1 MGHARHIG
9 RVGALA
15 VALGIGSAIAWPSGV
30 AGAEPDTGTS
40 VSPGG
45 SGDTP
50 SNTVNR
56 PSTSESTDDSHA
68 TSDADAG
75 DDDTGA
81 APTDEGVETP
91 GDDDESPAPEL
102 DDPEVTVNDEVPRPE
117 GGADAPDVETPE
129 AGGGNDAPRPT
140 HRQRTVLR
148 TAPVEKSTPVVAP
161 NTATDTKQLHAE
173 VAPVAPAPA
182 PVVAAPTVTPA
193 VEHDATD
200 EAPPEEPAMTTAL
213 LSTLLLP
220 GGTDSPA
227 APADSPLAWALL
239 AFARRQGNQQSTRIG
254 SGTPTV
260 STGELVDAADDD
272 NNPPTARVVVGAPS
286 FFGGR
291 VSGRVIG
298 SDADRDRLT
307 YSGPTETAKGTV
319 VVSPTGRFTYTP
331 TDAAR
336 HAAAQDGATDADTT
350 DTFVMTVDDGNGGVT
365 PVSVTVRIRPANARP
380 DASSVVGRPDLTTG
394 AVAGQVSATDP
405 DDDPVTFE
413 ATDPAKGSVVID
425 EDGSFVY
432 TPTAEARDAVRG
444 GRYSDRFDRFS
455 VTVNDGHGG
464 TDTITVTVAIAA
476 SDNAAPV
483 PGEVSAGS
491 PNVFNGAVRGQVRA
505 TDPDGDRLTFS
516 GSTTTEKGFVFVT
529 SSGRFVYT
537 PTSEARHAA
546 AATGAGVDDTTDT
559 FVVTVVDAYGGTAVV
574 PVTVDIA
581 PLNSAPSRARAT
593 AGTPDADTGAV
604 EVTVTARDADRDPLT
619 FTPAVSEKGTVV
631 DNGEGSFTFTP
642 TAAARQAA
650 AATDA
655 PEEARFE
662 TLTFTVDDGHGG
674 TTTTTVRVAISPAAG
689 PVNSNPTGGTF
700 TAGQPDSDGTIT
712 GQVSATDPDGDP
724 LSYSGPTT
732 SAKGGTVVVNGDGTF
747 SYDPTDTARH
757 TASALGASTADKQDT
772 FTVTVSDGNGGT
784 LAVPVTVTIL
794 PRNAAPVGSYSAG
807 SPDATGKVT
816 GAVTSTDADNDT
828 RTYSGPTTSVKGGT
842 LVVNADGTFTY
853 TPTAAARQ
861 TAAKAGATEVD
872 KTDSFVVTVNDGHVG
887 GAITVTVSVAILP
900 APNSAPTNG
909 TANPGQPDASGK
921 VSGTV
926 TATDANGDPLTYSGS
941 TSTAKGSV
949 VVNADGTFLYT
960 PTDAARHA
968 ASALTA
974 SAADKQDTFTVT
986 VSDGRGG
993 TLQVPVT
1000 VTINPNN
1007 AAPQGSFSAGAP
1019 ASDGAISGTVTSTD
1033 ADGDVRTYSG
1043 PTTSVKGGTVTL
1055 DAATGAFTYKPTA
1068 AMREQATQTP
1078 GIDTDTFTVTVT
1090 DGHGGSTPVQ
1100 VSVTIAPNVVTT
1112 ESTPGLPLSGVIAA
1126 PGGAL
1131 YQVTTSFSGGD
1142 LTAVVTRVSV
1152 LTEDGRVLATTADIA
1167 GFSSLPLARPDGSLL
1182 VTTTDPLGA
1191 HTSFASVDSTGTLT
1205 PILSLDATLGGV
1217 PVMAQNG
1224 TVYFVAAAPDESG
1237 GAAYTLV
1244 AITGNVGRTYGLPGL
1259 PGGLP
1264 VVAPDGTAYLP
1275 VGPTSGVWQTSVL
1288 IVRPDGTS
1296 STTNAVTG
1304 RATLPMAVGTDGTA
1318 YLVTSSA
1325 DESTGRP
1332 ISVITTFAG
1341 TAVTTRTIDGSPASQ
1356 LVAAADGSVL
1366 MVVLTYGDTS
1376 QEVAILRLTPTG
1388 VTSSMRSAGYPQ
1400 SWPMAAAD
1408 GTAFLAIA
1416 GADGPRLMVMRA
1428 DGTSTVVV
1436 LPGDFVEGSVP
1447 ALGLIGIGPDS
1458 RAYVPLLDG
1467 DGQPVMAVITPAG
1480 TQTIRSLDGLPTQP
1494 VVFGPGG
1501 TAYQVVETYDSES
1514 FAPSTHVVNVST
1526 GAATLS
1532 LPGSVTRVQGLLPSV
1547 AVGSDGT
1554 AYLVVADEDGSV
1566 RGIAFDSTGATLGS
1580 FTDHGVI
1587 APAVFLGG
1595 LQGVTGSQ
1603 FVFGPDGTAYVTI
1616 VDAVTNEET
1625 GNSTAVKTAVYAMNA
1640 AGITKVLEVPDALTG
1655 AGVTVASDGTVYL
1668 STATVDSTT
1677 LDGVTTVRVITPPS
1691 VL

>member
-30 AGAEPDTGTS
+30 AWAEPDTGTS

-50 SNTVNR
+50 SNTGNTVNR

-68 TSDADAG
+68 KSDADAG

-81 APTDEGVETP
+81 APTDEGVEAP
-91 GDDDESPAPEL
+91 DDDDESPAPEL
-102 DDPEVTVNDEVPRPE
+102 DDSKVTVNEEVSRPE
-117 GGADAPDVETPE
+117 GEADAPDVETPE
-129 AGGGNDAPRPT
+129 AGGGDDAPRPT

-148 TAPVEKSTPVVAP
+148 TAPVEKPMPVVAP
-161 NTATDTKQLHAE
+161 TGSADKTQLRAE

-182 PVVAAPTVTPA
+182 PVVATPTVTPA
-193 VEHDATD
+193 VEHDVTA
-200 EAPPEEPAMTTAL
+200 EALPEEPAMTTAL

-254 SGTPTV
+254 SGAPTV
-260 STGELVDAADDD
+260 STGELIDTAAED
-272 NNPPTARVVVGAPS
+272 NNPPTARVVVGSPS

-307 YSGPTETAKGTV
+307 YSGPTETAKGTL

-336 HAAAQDGATDADTT
+336 HAAAQDDATDADTT
-350 DTFVMTVDDGNGGVT
+350 DTFVVTVDDGNGGVT

-394 AVAGQVSATDP
+394 AVAGQVAATDS
-405 DDDPVTFE
+405 DDDPLTFE

-432 TPTAEARDAVRG
+432 TPTEEARDAVRG

-483 PGEVSAGS
+483 PGEVSTGS

-546 AATGAGVDDTTDT
+546 AATGAGAADTTDT
-559 FVVTVVDAYGGTAVV
+559 FVVTIVDAYGGTAVV

-581 PLNSAPSRARAT
+581 PLNSAPTRARAT
-593 AGTPDADTGAV
+593 AGAPDTETGAV
-604 EVTVTARDADRDPLT
+604 AVTVTARDADRDPLT
-619 FTPAVSEKGTVV
+619 FTPAVSEKGAVV

-650 AATDA
+650 AAPDA
-655 PEEARFE
+655 PEAARFE
-662 TLTFTVDDGHGG
+662 TLSFTVDDGHGG

-689 PVNSNPTGGTF
+689 PVNSAPTGGTF
-700 TAGQPDSDGTIT
+700 TAGQPDSDGTVT

-732 SAKGGTVVVNGDGTF
+732 SAKGGTLVINDDGTF
-747 SYDPTDTARH
+747 TYDPTDTARH
-757 TASALGASTADKQDT
+757 AASALGASTADKQDT

-794 PRNAAPVGSYSAG
+794 PRNAIPVGSYTAG
-807 SPDATGKVT
+807 EPDATGKVT

-828 RTYSGPTTSVKGGT
+828 RTYSGPTTSAKGGT

-861 TAAKAGATEVD
+861 TAAKAGATEAD

-887 GAITVTVSVAILP
+887 GTITVAVSVAILP

-909 TANPGQPDASGK
+909 TANPGEPDASGK

-926 TATDANGDPLTYSGS
+926 TATDVNGDPLTYSGS

-949 VVNADGTFLYT
+949 VVNANGTFLYT

-1000 VTINPNN
+1000 VTISANN

-1019 ASDGAISGTVTSTD
+1019 ASDGTISGTVTSTD
-1033 ADGDVRTYSG
+1033 ADGDTRTYSG
-1043 PTTSVKGGTVTL
+1043 PATSVKGGTVTL

-1100 VSVTIAPNVVTT
+1100 VSVTIAPNIVTT
-1112 ESTPGLPLSGVIAA
+1112 ESTPGLPITGVIAA

-1131 YQVTTSFSGGD
+1131 YQVTSSFSGND
-1142 LTAVVTRVSV
+1142 TTTAATRISV
-1152 LTEDGRVLATTADIA
+1152 LTPDGRVLSTTADVA
-1167 GFSSLPLARPDGSLL
+1167 GFASLPLAQPDGSLL
-1182 VTTTDPLGA
+1182 VTVARLQ
-1191 HTSFASVDSTGTLT
+1191 
-1205 PILSLDATLGGV
+1205 GGV
-1217 PVMAQNG
+1217 TFVTVSPTGALTQVLSIADASPVGYPVVGGNG
-1224 TVYFVAAAPDESG
+1224 TAYFLTAAPGGSG
-1237 GAAYTLV
+1237 SGTYTLV
-1244 AITGNVGRTYGLPGL
+1244 AVTGDQARTYAIPGA
-1259 PGGLP
+1259 PGGFP
-1264 VVAPDGTAYLP
+1264 VVGPDGTAY
-1275 VGPTSGVWQTSVL
+1275 VAAGSTSGTQQTSVL
-1288 IVRPDGTS
+1288 VVRPDGTS
-1296 STTNAVTG
+1296 STTQAIPGRSLVPMVVSGGTAYLATITTDETTGLPTTVVATITGSTVTTRSFDG
-1304 RATLPMAVGTDGTA
+1304 MLQSQLVTSPDGSVLMTLMTYGENLTYRIVRVTPTTESQSNSASGSVRSWPQVAPDGTA
-1318 YLVTSSA
+1318 YLAIVGDDGTA
-1325 DESTGRP
+1325 GLLVLRP
-1332 ISVITTFAG
+1332 SGASSVIT
-1341 TAVTTRTIDGSPASQ
+1341 
-1356 LVAAADGSVL
+1356 
-1366 MVVLTYGDTS
+1366 
-1376 QEVAILRLTPTG
+1376 
-1388 VTSSMRSAGYPQ
+1388 
-1400 SWPMAAAD
+1400 
-1408 GTAFLAIA
+1408 
-1416 GADGPRLMVMRA
+1416 
-1428 DGTSTVVV
+1428 
-1436 LPGDFVEGSVP
+1436 LPGEFAESN
-1447 ALGLIGIGPDS
+1447 LIQTNVATIKPDNTV
-1458 RAYVPLLDG
+1458 YVPMVDG
-1467 DGQPVMAVITPAG
+1467 DGGSFMAVVSPTG
-1480 TQTIRSLDGLPTQP
+1480 LVVLRSLDGYPVGLP
-1494 VVFGPGG
+1494 VVGPDG
-1501 TAYQVVETYDSES
+1501 TGYQLVETYDDES
-1514 FAPSTHVVNVST
+1514 GAVSTHVAVLN
-1526 GAATLS
+1526 GATTVS
-1532 LPGSVTRVQGLLPSV
+1532 LPGRATQAQGGVSLLTVAPDGTGLLIVTDS
-1547 AVGSDGT
+1547 
-1554 AYLVVADEDGSV
+1554 DGSV
-1566 RGIAFDSTGATLGS
+1566 RGLAFDKTGATLGT
-1580 FTDHGVI
+1580 FTDRGTPT
-1587 APAVFLGG
+1587 AAVELGG
-1595 LQGVTGSQ
+1595 LQGLTGKA
-1603 FVFGPDGTAYVTI
+1603 FVFAPDGTAYVTLI
-1616 VDAVTNEET
+1616 ELSVDEET
-1625 GNSTAVKTAVYAMNA
+1625 GDSTAVGSTVYAMSS
-1640 AGITKVLEVPDALTG
+1640 AGVTKVLDVPG
-1655 AGVTVASDGTVYL
+1655 AVATAPTVAPDGTVYV
-1668 STATVDSTT
+1668 STATLSGTA
-1677 LDGVTTVRVITPPS
+1677 DGVTTVKVITPPS
-1691 VL
+1691 VV